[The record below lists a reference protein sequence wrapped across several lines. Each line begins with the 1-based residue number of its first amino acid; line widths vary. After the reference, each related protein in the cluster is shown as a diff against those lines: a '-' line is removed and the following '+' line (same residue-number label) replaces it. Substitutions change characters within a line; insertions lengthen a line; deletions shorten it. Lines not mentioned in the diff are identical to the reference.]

1 MLLKVLLPAKRIIA
15 FQKEAAKPGLFVNAR
30 FAAQKTKSKIRIR
43 GNILKISALDHIKQL
58 AIIAMV
64 SDDDLMERLVLKG
77 GNALDIAYKLSER
90 ASVDLDFSME
100 KDFTAEELKTIQGK
114 IERLLVDTFAEN
126 GYRAFDIKFLEKPKI
141 KNKANQE
148 FWGGYA
154 VEFKI
159 IESDKHE
166 KFSGSAEKLRRNSTV
181 IGPGQQKT
189 FKIDISKFEYCR
201 TKKEIEIDGYTV
213 YVYTPEMI
221 MFEKLRAICQQM
233 PEYSKIISSDTRTA
247 RARDF
252 FDIYV
257 VSNAFKIDIT
267 TKENIRLLKEI
278 FNAKKVPHAFIKKIK
293 EYKAYHEQD
302 YDSLKDTVNTK
313 VKLKDFDYYFDYVVK
328 MAEKLESLGV
338 I

>member
-1 MLLKVLLPAKRIIA
+1 MKVS
-15 FQKEAAKPGLFVNAR
+15 
-30 FAAQKTKSKIRIR
+30 T
-43 GNILKISALDHIKQL
+43 LDHIKQL
-58 AIIAMV
+58 VIIAMV
-64 SDDDLMERLVLKG
+64 SDDELMERLVLKG

-100 KDFTAEELKTIQGK
+100 KDFTIEELVNIQGR

-126 GYRAFDIKFLEKPKI
+126 GYKAFDIKFLEKPKI

-166 KFSGSAEKLRRNSTV
+166 KLSDNIENIRRNSTV
-181 IGPGQQKT
+181 VGPGQQKT

-233 PEYSKIISSDTRTA
+233 PEYSEIISSNTRTA

-257 VSNAFKIDIT
+257 VSKAFKIDIA
-267 TKENIRLLKEI
+267 TKENLHLLKEI
-278 FNAKKVPHAFIKKIK
+278 FKAKKVPLNFIKKIK
-293 EYKAYHEQD
+293 EYEAYHEQD
-302 YDSLKDTVNTK
+302 YDSLKDTVKTK
-313 VKLKDFDYYFDYVVK
+313 VKLRDFEYYFNYVVSI
-328 MAEKLESLGV
+328 ANRLESLGV